1 MMGDILIVDDERDIR
16 ELISDILEDEGFTTR
31 KAGTSDEAMAEM
43 NKEPPSLMILDI
55 WLKDS
60 SMDGID
66 ILKSVKRD
74 NPDVPV
80 IIISG
85 HGNIEIAVAAI
96 KQGAYDF
103 IEKPFNIDQLM
114 VVITR
119 AMETSR
125 LRRENSELRRK
136 DVTTADMIGSSPA
149 FRTLKGNLDK
159 VTKSNGRVMLTGPA
173 GAGKEIAARYVHA
186 NSDRA
191 EAPFV
196 TVNSASIEA
205 DRMEDVLF
213 GRESSGRGI
222 EPGLLEQAHGGVI
235 YFDEV
240 ADMPAGTQSK
250 ILRVLTEQQF
260 QRVGGGDKVRV
271 DLRVI
276 SSSTRNLE
284 AEVEAGNFRQELFH
298 RLNVVPI
305 AVPSLAERRE
315 DIPEL
320 AGHFIGAFNKTQG
333 LPLRELSDEAVAMLQ
348 TMNWPGNVRQLKN
361 VIERVLI
368 LGADK
373 GEITATE
380 IPGEQPSSGEDEGR
394 VVLSGS
400 LATLPLREARE
411 LFEREYLLTQINRF
425 GGNISRT
432 AGFVGMERSALH
444 RKLKSLNVVTSSRS
458 GSRFA
463 TVVEED
469 EDAEEDA

>member
-1 MMGDILIVDDERDIR
+1 MGDILIVDDERDIR
-16 ELISDILEDEGFTTR
+16 ELISDILKDEGFTTR
-31 KAGTSDEAMAEM
+31 LAGTSDEAMSEM
-43 NKEPPSLMILDI
+43 NKEAPSLMVLDI

-60 SMDGID
+60 QMDGID
-66 ILKSVKRD
+66 ILKAVRRD

-85 HGNIEIAVAAI
+85 HGNVEIAVAAI

-125 LRRENSELRRK
+125 LRRENSDLRRK
-136 DVTTADMIGSSPA
+136 DVTTTDMVGSSQA
-149 FRTLKGNLDK
+149 FRTLKAQIDK

-173 GAGKEIAARYVHA
+173 GSGKEIAARLIH
-186 NSDRA
+186 SGSGRA
-191 EAPFV
+191 EGPFV
-196 TVNSASIEA
+196 TVNSASIEP

-213 GRESSGRGI
+213 GRESTGRGI
-222 EPGLLEQAHGGVI
+222 EPGLLEQAHGGMI
-235 YFDEV
+235 FFDEI
-240 ADMPAGTQSK
+240 ADMPLGTQSK

-260 QRVGGGDKVRV
+260 QRVGGGDNVRV

-276 SSSTRNLE
+276 SSTTRNLE
-284 AEVEAGNFRQELFH
+284 AEVEAGTFRQELYH

-305 AVPSLAERRE
+305 DVPSLAERRE

-320 AGHFIGAFNKTQG
+320 ANFFIAGFNKSQG
-333 LPLRELSDEAVAMLQ
+333 LPLRALSDDAIAMLQ
-348 TMNWPGNVRQLKN
+348 TMSWPGNVRQLKN

-368 LGADK
+368 LGSDK
-373 GEITATE
+373 GDISAAE
-380 IPGEQPSSGEDEGR
+380 IPGGGNEVEETNENR

-411 LFEREYLLTQINRF
+411 MFEREYLLTQINRF

-444 RKLKSLNVVTSSRS
+444 RKLKSLNVVTSNRA
-458 GSRFA
+458 GARFA
-463 TVVEED
+463 AVIEE
-469 EDAEEDA
+469 AEEDA